1 MAIKLDK
8 VSYQDKLKNISYE
21 FTEGKITTVISSS
34 GSGKTLLSYLLSG
47 LITGYTGTITNS
59 YIGRELGYVF
69 QNPEESFIFSNVKEE
84 LSFGLNKYN
93 YKVDN
98 IEKRIEDTLKM
109 IGLDNSY
116 LDKNPFNLSSGE
128 KSLLSLGVVLSLN
141 PKLIIIDEPTIYLD
155 NKKEEY
161 LIKLLKRLKN
171 NYHKTIII
179 FTSNI
184 EFALKISDN
193 YVILKKG
200 KITSKG
206 TNKELMTNMDKVKN
220 AGISIP
226 QIVDFINTANKKK
239 NINLEMTF
247 DIKELS
253 IFFIDSYKDIIMLTS
268 YLILMMIYSDIN
280 ILTYLRNIY
289 SIKIFLVF
297 ILIIDLIFNIN
308 NTIYDLYKL
317 IFIII
322 YSSAL
327 TYTTSTSEITYGIE
341 RMLRPFNNYIPVNDI
356 AMIITLTIRYIP
368 TLTME
373 ADRIIK
379 AQKMRGINFD
389 NKNIK
394 DKISTLVGV
403 FIPMFVL
410 SLKKSESLGD
420 IMDLRLY
427 NYGKSRTNLR
437 TNKWKKK
444 DSLLLVLNILIL
456 SIVIFY

>member
-1 MAIKLDK
+1 MLTNINFGKYYERDSVVHKLSP
-8 VSYQDKLKNISYE
+8 V
-21 FTEGKITTVISSS
+21 FKII
-34 GSGKTLLSYLLSG
+34 
-47 LITGYTGTITNS
+47 
-59 YIGRELGYVF
+59 
-69 QNPEESFIFSNVKEE
+69 
-84 LSFGLNKYN
+84 
-93 YKVDN
+93 
-98 IEKRIEDTLKM
+98 
-109 IGLDNSY
+109 
-116 LDKNPFNLSSGE
+116 
-128 KSLLSLGVVLSLN
+128 SLLIMVV
-141 PKLIIIDEPTIYLD
+141 
-155 NKKEEY
+155 
-161 LIKLLKRLKN
+161 
-171 NYHKTIII
+171 
-179 FTSNI
+179 
-184 EFALKISDN
+184 
-193 YVILKKG
+193 
-200 KITSKG
+200 
-206 TNKELMTNMDKVKN
+206 
-220 AGISIP
+220 
-226 QIVDFINTANKKK
+226 
-239 NINLEMTF
+239 
-247 DIKELS
+247 S

-341 RMLRPFNNYIPVNDI
+341 RMLRPFNNYIPVNDL
-356 AMIITLTIRYIP
+356 AMIITLP
-368 TLTME
+368 TLTIE